1 MITRKGL
8 KSVFVLCLV
17 MLCAGPAIGAEKG
30 SADATS
36 SASTSSSAAPQD
48 ARPAAPRAGLH
59 FDPYNFLLGPAFAT
73 AWVVFVVGFGWRF
86 RQYRHVTRRFEARPI
101 STPRAAPDDSALLLR
116 GVGPVGRTLRS
127 VGGWMRGT
135 VFSNNPFMGV
145 VSLVFHIALFLA
157 PLTLPAHA
165 ILLKLGTGVGLPM
178 LSERFVDQLTVFL
191 LIPGAFF
198 LLRRLLIP
206 RVRALTTIRDYLVLL
221 MVAAPF
227 VTGYLAYHQV
237 LPYKVMI
244 LCHMFLG
251 EVLIGAI
258 PFTKLGHMPFLI
270 FARFFTAG
278 EYSWR
283 PANRRW

>member
-1 MITRKGL
+1 
-8 KSVFVLCLV
+8 
-17 MLCAGPAIGAEKG
+17 MLCAVPAAGAGAG
-30 SADATS
+30 SPDATT
-36 SASTSSSAAPQD
+36 SASTSTSTSSAATTAA
-48 ARPAAPRAGLH
+48 ARPAAPRARLH
-59 FDPYNFLLGPAFAT
+59 FDLYNFLLGPAFAT
-73 AWVVFVVGFGWRF
+73 AWVVFVVGFAWRF
-86 RQYRHVTRRFEARPI
+86 YQYSRVTRRFEARPI
-101 STPRAAPDDSALLLR
+101 ATPRAAPDDRALLLR
-116 GVGPVGRTLRS
+116 GVGPVGRTLRT
-127 VGGWMRGT
+127 VGGWLRGT
-135 VFSNNPFMGV
+135 VFTTNPAMGT
-145 VSLVFHIALFLA
+145 VSLVFHVALFLA

-178 LSERFVDQLTVFL
+178 LSERFVDHLTVFL

-198 LLRRLLIP
+198 LLRRLLVP

-237 LPYKVMI
+237 LPYKAMI
-244 LCHMFLG
+244 LSHMFLG

>member
-1 MITRKGL
+1 LR
-8 KSVFVLCLV
+8 SVSVLALV
-17 MLCAGPAIGAEKG
+17 LLCAAPVCAQEAASK

-36 SASTSSSAAPQD
+36 SASTSEGAH
-48 ARPAAPRAGLH
+48 PAAPRGAGL
-59 FDPYNFLLGPAFAT
+59 DLYNLLLGPAFVA
-73 AWVVFVVGFGWRF
+73 AWVLFVAGFVWRF
-86 RQYRHVTRRFEARPI
+86 RQYNRVTRRFEMRPI
-101 STPRAAPDDSALLLR
+101 TAPRAAPDDRAVLLR
-116 GVGPVGRTLRS
+116 GVGPIGRAFSDASRWL
-127 VGGWMRGT
+127 RGT
-135 VFSNNPFMGV
+135 VFTTHPVMGV
-145 VSLVFHIALFLA
+145 LSLIFHLVLFLA

-165 ILLKLGTGVGLPM
+165 ILLKLGTGVGLPTF
-178 LSERFVDQLTVFL
+178 SEPFVDRLTVFL

-206 RVRALTTIRDYLVLL
+206 RVRALTTIRDYLILL
-221 MVAAPF
+221 LVAAPF

-237 LPYKVMI
+237 LPYKAM
-244 LCHMFLG
+244 LLSHMFLG